1 MTDSNNWTLLP
12 FLRDS
17 AGVDTMVTACGIRLD
32 ISRQRL
38 TGEDLKRLV
47 DHCRTRGVEEAHR
60 RMMAGEIVNP
70 SEGRAAL
77 HTSLRS
83 FSAGAPKFAKV
94 DRERRRMLDFAR
106 QVREGIRLGCRGDR
120 ITDVIN
126 VGIGG
131 SDMGPHA
138 VYRFVPPIRRS
149 ASIFSPPSTAC
160 SLSAFSTSAIR

>member
-83 FSAGAPKFAKV
+83 FSAGAPKFAEV

-106 QVREGIRLGCRGDR
+106 QVREGIKK
-120 ITDVIN
+120 
-126 VGIGG
+126 
-131 SDMGPHA
+131 
-138 VYRFVPPIRRS
+138 
-149 ASIFSPPSTAC
+149 
-160 SLSAFSTSAIR
+160 

>member
-70 SEGRAAL
+70 RA
-77 HTSLRS
+77 
-83 FSAGAPKFAKV
+83 
-94 DRERRRMLDFAR
+94 
-106 QVREGIRLGCRGDR
+106 
-120 ITDVIN
+120 
-126 VGIGG
+126 
-131 SDMGPHA
+131 
-138 VYRFVPPIRRS
+138 RS
-149 ASIFSPPSTAC
+149 ASHFAAILLGRCAEVRRGRPRASPHARLRAPGARGHPPR
-160 SLSAFSTSAIR
+160 LQG

>member
-1 MTDSNNWTLLP
+1 
-12 FLRDS
+12 
-17 AGVDTMVTACGIRLD
+17 
-32 ISRQRL
+32 
-38 TGEDLKRLV
+38 
-47 DHCRTRGVEEAHR
+47 
-60 RMMAGEIVNP
+60 MMAGEIVNP

-83 FSAGAPKFAKV
+83 FSAGAPKFAEV

-138 VYRFVPPIRRS
+138 VYHALSSLQSEDPRPFSLHRRRR
-149 ASIFSPPSTAC
+149 AP
-160 SLSAFSTSAIR
+160 

>member
-83 FSAGAPKFAKV
+83 FSAGGRP
-94 DRERRRMLDFAR
+94 R
-106 QVREGIRLGCRGDR
+106 
-120 ITDVIN
+120 T
-126 VGIGG
+126 
-131 SDMGPHA
+131 SPHA
-138 VYRFVPPIRRS
+138 RLRAPGARGHPPR
-149 ASIFSPPSTAC
+149 
-160 SLSAFSTSAIR
+160 LQG